1 MQTFVLGLKYFF
13 IDLVGGIL
21 RWPIW
26 WYTRGLLMAVNWG
39 IQTIKMYA
47 RMLAIS
53 VWIKNIFVPMFG
65 FYDWQSRLISIFMR
79 IVNIIGRSIG
89 IFILSIV
96 VLILVMIYVFILPV
110 ATLAFLYQLGSG
122 VL

>member
-13 IDLVGGIL
+13 IDLIGGII

-26 WYTRGLLMAVNWG
+26 WYTLGLVMAGNWG
-39 IQTIKMYA
+39 IKTIKMYA
-47 RMLAIS
+47 RMLALS

-89 IFILSIV
+89 IIILSIG
-96 VLILVMIYVFILPV
+96 VLIAVVIYVLILPV
-110 ATLAFLYQLGSG
+110 AALAFFYQFIGGL
-122 VL
+122 